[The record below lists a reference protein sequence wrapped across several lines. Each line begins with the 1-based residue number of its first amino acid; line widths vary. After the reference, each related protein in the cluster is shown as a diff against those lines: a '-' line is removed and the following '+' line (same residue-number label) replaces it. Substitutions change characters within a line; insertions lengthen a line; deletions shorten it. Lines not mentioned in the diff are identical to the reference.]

1 MILNTENRIFTF
13 QQTARSKRSSAWT
26 RISLVSIAAGVDNQR
41 ERRDSRRGYN
51 KPLKKGGVQYVRV
64 FFSSFSI
71 YVS

>member
-41 ERRDSRRGYN
+41 ERRESRLGYN

-64 FFSSFSI
+64 FVSSFSI